1 MVKYPKLAEDAIF
14 ELVTLMHS
22 FYFSET
28 LPKCEGNGS
37 GCNLNIP
44 VPYTIL
50 NFVPRVFVWLKTTPF
65 GAVFVKNFA
74 CYNLFFVVH

>member
-1 MVKYPKLAEDAIF
+1 MVKYPKLADDAIF
-14 ELVTLMHS
+14 EQVTLMHS

-44 VPYTIL
+44 VSYNIL
-50 NFVPRVFVWLKTTPF
+50 DPIPGGVCMAKTTPF
-65 GAVFVKNFA
+65 GAVLSKF
-74 CYNLFFVVH
+74 YM